1 MAAVPVASG
10 SVLMPAAVFIEVGD
24 PLHHRL
30 HHPHH
35 QHHHP
40 HGYAHRSSPVRFDSI
55 FKAGNQYQGT
65 RWELRELSRF
75 CSSAARRRDHRCC
88 SCSFPHQ
95 GHFCWSG
102 GKIPVLGQLAVCNFC
117 NFPRTKLNVFD
128 TRTCW
133 QQEEL
138 QVEFENILTYLRVCG
153 HKGAPDL
160 T

>member
-24 PLHHRL
+24 PLHQSL

-65 RWELRELSRF
+65 RWELRELSPRRHASALQRRGDATTDAAVAAFHTRVTSAGLGGRF
-75 CSSAARRRDHRCC
+75 LFLVS
-88 SCSFPHQ
+88 
-95 GHFCWSG
+95 
-102 GKIPVLGQLAVCNFC
+102 
-117 NFPRTKLNVFD
+117 
-128 TRTCW
+128 
-133 QQEEL
+133 
-138 QVEFENILTYLRVCG
+138 
-153 HKGAPDL
+153 
-160 T
+160 